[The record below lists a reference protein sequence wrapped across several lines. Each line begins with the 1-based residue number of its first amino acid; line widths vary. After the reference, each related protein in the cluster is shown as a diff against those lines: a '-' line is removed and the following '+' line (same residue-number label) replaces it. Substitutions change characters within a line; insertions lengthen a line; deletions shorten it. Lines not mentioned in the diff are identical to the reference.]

1 MIYKVTQDDIR
12 KTNDNIDAIEAFSVC
27 SSRELKFVFLSY
39 DYGTPFK
46 QLAFEDRRFKVAIEV
61 GYKMEKTRDYPD
73 KTTRKLLNGGF
84 PKVEAAIVAFKVIR
98 RDLDREA
105 LEAYDIQ
112 LEEMNE
118 MLRTKKTSDKE
129 WDIAIKLVDKMTK
142 FHKTRR
148 EMIDLLDLRADFKE
162 ELSSKIESDEKPKEK
177 SALQRRNEKR
187 MKKLEEEGE

>member
-1 MIYKVTQDDIR
+1 MIYIVSQRDIR
-12 KTNDNIDAIEAFSVC
+12 EDNDNIDAIEAFSRC
-27 SSRELKFVFLSY
+27 TSRELKYVFLTY
-39 DYGTPFK
+39 DFGTPFK
-46 QLAFEDRRFKVAIEV
+46 QQDFETRRFKAAIEA
-61 GYKMEKTRDYPD
+61 GYRMEKTRDYPD
-73 KTTRKLLNGGF
+73 KTTRKVLNGGF
-84 PKVEAAIVAFKVIR
+84 PNVEAAIVAFKEIR

-148 EMIDLLDLRADFKE
+148 EMIDLLDLRADFKD
-162 ELSSKIESDEKPKEK
+162 ELSTKIESDEKPVEV
-177 SALQRRNEKR
+177 SALQRRNL
-187 MKKLEEEGE
+187 KKQKALEQKA